1 MAALKD
7 IAAKTPFSLE
17 ELTESYVKMVNRGL
31 RPTREQMLA
40 MSDVA
45 SALGKPLEA
54 VNEAIL
60 DVSNT
65 ERWNELGIKVQ
76 KSGDKI
82 IGTFKGQTVTMEA
95 TEEGAMKMV
104 AAFEI
109 DGVAG
114 MNAQM
119 MNKLEGQTSNLG
131 DNFMQLAG
139 AVGEQLK
146 PVFYALLAIVINTL
160 RLSC

>member
-1 MAALKD
+1 
-7 IAAKTPFSLE
+7 
-17 ELTESYVKMVNRGL
+17 
-31 RPTREQMLA
+31 MLA

-104 AAFEI
+104 ATFGKI

-119 MNKLEGQTSNLG
+119 MNKLEGKLPTL
-131 DNFMQLAG
+131 
-139 AVGEQLK
+139 ET
-146 PVFYALLAIVINTL
+146 LLCNWL
-160 RLSC
+160 EL